1 MNKTGFLHDER
12 YQLHLTG
19 DYHPEMPERLNRVY
33 RGIKEAGLLEKVIQ
47 IKASRADMKWI
58 EQVHDERYILRFEA
72 ACLSGKS
79 MFDSPDNQMCYD
91 TYETAL
97 LAVGGILDAAG
108 RVMEGKLDNAF
119 CAVRPPGHHAEGAK
133 AMGFCYFNN
142 VAVAARY
149 LQNHYAVQR
158 VGIIDFDVHHG
169 NGTQAIFE
177 QDPNVYYYSIHEH
190 PSFAYPGTGREFEYG
205 SAAGQGFTKN
215 TPVLPG
221 KGDDEYKRLI
231 KKDLIPAIDEF
242 KPEVILVSAGFDA
255 HEDDEMSGIKL
266 STEGFSWIMQRIV
279 ELGRRHSNGRIISVL
294 EGGYSLERL
303 PELAAD
309 HVEILLNA

>member
-33 RGIKEAGLLEKVIQ
+33 RGIKEAGLLEKLIQ